1 MESSAPNQPGELENK
16 RIAFVGRL
24 FGMSRRDV
32 SELVRKHGAKVSRK
46 LDAKLNLI
54 VLADDL
60 SMLLDTDNWL
70 TPEMADALSRGELEV
85 ISETELWQRL
95 SEFDAA
101 RNNGSQSVQADASKN
116 VSVPLTRLY
125 TPSMLAS
132 MLDVPVATIRQWSRM
147 GLIHPVR
154 QVKKLPYYDLRE
166 VDGARSLAQLLE
178 KGVSP
183 ALIKEKIEQ
192 LGKYLPDAVR
202 SLDQL
207 SILLSGKKALFRIG
221 SDLVDTRGQFHF
233 DLDDAPDY
241 VLRIQNGS
249 SNDQNST
256 DSPNNAP
263 VGFPWELVDQQDTQS
278 VPDSEPEP
286 TDFASILDMALMDDS
301 APLPVSEQ
309 TLREDIA
316 ALQQAGDWD
325 NALAAARLLLLAY
338 RSDSLQQLSEDN
350 VVLADVLFQLGRIDA
365 AEERLLIALEYDS
378 DNLEARLNLGCLLK
392 QQGNNSAALSAFKGC
407 LEQFP
412 DYADA
417 HYHIA
422 LLLDELERSD
432 DALEHWQRFWD
443 LTPSGPWKTVAAER
457 LGLEYTEE

>member
-16 RIAFVGRL
+16 RVAFVGRL

-32 SELVRKHGAKVSRK
+32 SELVRKYGAKVSRK

-95 SEFDAA
+95 YEFDVA
-101 RNNGSQSVQADASKN
+101 RNNGSQSVQADASTN
-116 VSVPLTRLY
+116 APVPLTRLY

-166 VDGARSLAQLLE
+166 VDGARSLAHLLE

-192 LGKYLPDAVR
+192 LGKYIPSAVH

-241 VLRIQNGS
+241 ELRVQNGS
-249 SNDQNST
+249 SNEQDSAY
-256 DSPNNAP
+256 SPNAAP
-263 VGFPWELVDQQDTQS
+263 VGFPWELVDQPESQTT
-278 VPDSEPEP
+278 SEPEP
-286 TDFASILDMALMDDS
+286 MDFAAVLDLALMDDS

-309 TLREDIA
+309 TLREDIS

-350 VVLADVLFQLGRIDA
+350 VVLADILFQLGRYDA

-392 QQGNNSAALSAFKGC
+392 RQGNNSAALSAFKGC

-432 DALEHWQRFWD
+432 EALVHWQKFWD

-457 LGLEYTEE
+457 LGLEIEE

>member
-24 FGMSRRDV
+24 SGMSRRDV
-32 SELVRKHGAKVSRK
+32 SDLVRKYGAKVSRK

-54 VLADDL
+54 VLGDDIYI
-60 SMLLDTDNWL
+60 LLETDNWL
-70 TPEMADALSRGELEV
+70 TPDMADAVSRGELEV

-95 SEFDAA
+95 DEFNAA
-101 RNNGSQSVQADASKN
+101 QNNGSQSVQADASTN
-116 VSVPLTRLY
+116 APAPLTRLY

-132 MLDVPVATIRQWSRM
+132 MLGVPVATIRQWSRM

-192 LGKYLPDAVR
+192 LGKYLPSAVH

-207 SILLSGKKALFRIG
+207 SILLSGKKTLFRIG
-221 SDLVDTRGQFHF
+221 SDLVDTHGQLHF
-233 DLDDAPDY
+233 DLDNAPDY
-241 VLRIQNGS
+241 ELRSQNS
-249 SNDQNST
+249 AANKQDST
-256 DSPNNAP
+256 DSPKESP
-263 VGFPWELVDQQDTQS
+263 LGFPWKLVEQPESQA
-278 VPDSEPEP
+278 VSEPET
-286 TDFASILDMALMDDS
+286 TDFAAILDMALMDDS

-309 TLREDIA
+309 TIRDDIVS
-316 ALQQAGDWD
+316 LQQAGDWE
-325 NALAAARLLLLAY
+325 NALVAARLLLLAY

-350 VVLADVLFQLGRIDA
+350 VVLADILFQLGRFDA

-378 DNLEARLNLGCLLK
+378 DNLEARLNLGCILK
-392 QQGNNSAALSAFKGC
+392 QQGQTSAALSAFKGC

-422 LLLDELERSD
+422 LLLDEMERSE
-432 DALEHWQRFWD
+432 DALVHWQKFWD

-457 LGLEYTEE
+457 LGLEYSE

>member
-16 RIAFVGRL
+16 RVAFVGRL
-24 FGMSRRDV
+24 FGMSRRDA
-32 SELVRKHGAKVSRK
+32 SDLVRKYGAKVSRK

-60 SMLLDTDNWL
+60 SMLLDTDAWL
-70 TPEMADALSRGELEV
+70 TPEMADAVSRGELEI
-85 ISETELWQRL
+85 ISETKLWQRL
-95 SEFDAA
+95 DEFDAA
-101 RNNGSQSVQADASKN
+101 RNNGSQSVQADAPTDASTT
-116 VSVPLTRLY
+116 LMRLY

-192 LGKYLPDAVR
+192 LGKYIPSAVR

-221 SDLVDTRGQFHF
+221 SDILDSRGQLHF
-233 DLDDAPDY
+233 DLNDAPDY
-241 VLRIQNGS
+241 ELRSQ
-249 SNDQNST
+249 
-256 DSPNNAP
+256 NNAANEQDSADSSKESP
-263 VGFPWELVDQQDTQS
+263 LGFPWKLVDKSEIQT
-278 VPDSEPEP
+278 DSEPEP
-286 TDFASILDMALMDDS
+286 TDFASILDLALMDDS

-316 ALQQAGDWD
+316 ELQQAGDWD

-338 RSDSLQQLSEDN
+338 RSDSLLQLSEDN
-350 VVLADVLFQLGRIDA
+350 VVLADILFHLERLDA

-378 DNLEARLNLGCLLK
+378 DNLEARLNLGCILK
-392 QQGNNSAALSAFKGC
+392 QQGRNSAAESAFKGC

-417 HYHIA
+417 HYHLA
-422 LLLDELERSD
+422 SLLDDLERSD
-432 DALEHWQRFWD
+432 EALVHWQRFWD

-457 LGLEYTEE
+457 LGLEYSEE

>member
-16 RIAFVGRL
+16 RVAFVGRL
-24 FGMSRRDV
+24 FGMSRKDV
-32 SELVRKHGAKVSRK
+32 SELVRKYGAKVSRK

-70 TPEMADALSRGELEV
+70 TPEMADALSQGELEV

-192 LGKYLPDAVR
+192 LGKYIPSAVH

-233 DLDDAPDY
+233 DLDDSHDY
-241 VLRIQNGS
+241 ELRVQNGS
-249 SNDQNST
+249 SNEQDST
-256 DSPNNAP
+256 DSSKTAP
-263 VGFPWELVDQQDTQS
+263 VGFPWELVDQPESQTN
-278 VPDSEPEP
+278 SEPEP
-286 TDFASILDMALMDDS
+286 TDFAAILDMALMDDS
-301 APLPVSEQ
+301 ASLPVSEQ
-309 TLREDIA
+309 TIREDIA

-350 VVLADVLFQLGRIDA
+350 VVLADILFQLGRFDA

-417 HYHIA
+417 HYHLA

-432 DALEHWQRFWD
+432 EALVHWQKFWD

-457 LGLEYTEE
+457 LGLEIEE

>member
-16 RIAFVGRL
+16 RVAFVGRL
-24 FGMSRRDV
+24 FGMSRRDA
-32 SELVRKHGAKVSRK
+32 SDLVRKYGAKVSRK

-60 SMLLDTDNWL
+60 SMLLDTDSWL
-70 TPEMADALSRGELEV
+70 TPEMADAVSRGELEI
-85 ISETELWQRL
+85 ISETKLWQRL
-95 SEFDAA
+95 DEFDAA
-101 RNNGSQSVQADASKN
+101 RNNGSQSVQADAPTDAST
-116 VSVPLTRLY
+116 SLMRLY

-132 MLDVPVATIRQWSRM
+132 MLDVPVVTIRQWSRM

-192 LGKYLPDAVR
+192 LGKYIPSAVR

-221 SDLVDTRGQFHF
+221 SDILDSRGQLHF
-233 DLDDAPDY
+233 DLNDAPDY
-241 VLRIQNGS
+241 ELRSQNNAAS
-249 SNDQNST
+249 DLESA
-256 DSPNNAP
+256 DSPKESP
-263 VGFPWELVDQQDTQS
+263 LGFPWKLVDKSEIQTE
-278 VPDSEPEP
+278 SEPEP
-286 TDFASILDMALMDDS
+286 TDFASILDLVFMDDS

-350 VVLADVLFQLGRIDA
+350 VVLADILFHLERLDA

-378 DNLEARLNLGCLLK
+378 DNLEARLNLGCILK
-392 QQGNNSAALSAFKGC
+392 QQGRNSAAESAFKGC

-417 HYHIA
+417 HYHLA
-422 LLLDELERSD
+422 SLLDDMERSD
-432 DALEHWQRFWD
+432 EALAHWQRFWD

-457 LGLEYTEE
+457 LGLEYSEE

>member
-24 FGMSRRDV
+24 SGMSHKDA
-32 SELVRKHGAKVSRK
+32 SDLVRKYGAKVSRK

-54 VLADDL
+54 VLADDI

-70 TPEMADALSRGELEV
+70 TRDMTDAVSRGELKV

-95 SEFDAA
+95 AEIDAA
-101 RNNGSQSVQADASKN
+101 QNNGLQSVQPDAPTDASE
-116 VSVPLTRLY
+116 PLTRLY
-125 TPSMLAS
+125 TPSILAS
-132 MLDVPVATIRQWSRM
+132 MLDVPVATIRQWNRM

-166 VDGARSLAQLLE
+166 VAGARSLAQLLE

-192 LGKYLPDAVR
+192 LGKYIPSAVH

-207 SILLSGKKALFRIG
+207 SILLTGKKALFRIG
-221 SDLVDTRGQFHF
+221 SDIVDTRGQFHF
-233 DLDDAPDY
+233 DLDNAPDY
-241 VLRIQNGS
+241 ELRSQNNAA
-249 SNDQNST
+249 NDQDSE
-256 DSPNNAP
+256 DSPKESP
-263 VGFPWELVDQQDTQS
+263 LGFPWKLVDQQETQTT
-278 VPDSEPEP
+278 SEPET
-286 TDFASILDMALMDDS
+286 TDFASILDLALMDES

-309 TLREDIA
+309 TLREDLA
-316 ALQQAGDWD
+316 MLQQMGDWD

-338 RSDSLQQLSEDN
+338 RSDSPQQLSEDN
-350 VVLADVLFQLGRIDA
+350 VDLADILFHLERLDA

-378 DNLEARLNLGCLLK
+378 DNLEARLNLGCILK
-392 QQGNNSAALSAFKGC
+392 LKGQPNAALSAFKGC

-422 LLLDELERSD
+422 LLLDELERPD
-432 DALEHWQRFWD
+432 EALDHWQRFWD

-457 LGLEYTEE
+457 LGLEYSEELE

>member
-16 RIAFVGRL
+16 RVAFVGRL

-32 SELVRKHGAKVSRK
+32 SELVRKYGAKVSRK

-95 SEFDAA
+95 YEFDAA
-101 RNNGSQSVQADASKN
+101 RNNASQSVQADASTN
-116 VSVPLTRLY
+116 APAPLTRLY

-192 LGKYLPDAVR
+192 LGKYIPSAVH

-233 DLDDAPDY
+233 DLDDSHDY
-241 VLRIQNGS
+241 ELRVQNGS
-249 SNDQNST
+249 SNEQDST
-256 DSPNNAP
+256 DSPKTAP
-263 VGFPWELVDQQDTQS
+263 VGFPWELVDQPESQTAS
-278 VPDSEPEP
+278 DSEPEP
-286 TDFASILDMALMDDS
+286 TDFASILDLALMDDS

-350 VVLADVLFQLGRIDA
+350 VVLADILFQLGRFDA
-365 AEERLLIALEYDS
+365 AEERLLIALEYNS
-378 DNLEARLNLGCLLK
+378 ENLEARLNLGCLLK
-392 QQGNNSAALSAFKGC
+392 QQGRNSAAESAFKGC

-417 HYHIA
+417 HYHLA

-432 DALEHWQRFWD
+432 EALVHWQKFWD

-457 LGLEYTEE
+457 LGLEIEE

>member
-16 RIAFVGRL
+16 RVAFVGRL
-24 FGMSRRDV
+24 FGMSRRDA
-32 SELVRKHGAKVSRK
+32 SDLVRKYGAKVSRK

-60 SMLLDTDNWL
+60 SMLLDTDTWL
-70 TPEMADALSRGELEV
+70 TPEMADAVSRGELEI
-85 ISETELWQRL
+85 ISETKLWQRL
-95 SEFDAA
+95 DEFDAA
-101 RNNGSQSVQADASKN
+101 RNNGSQSVQADAPTNAST
-116 VSVPLTRLY
+116 SLMRLY

-192 LGKYLPDAVR
+192 LGKYIPSAVR

-221 SDLVDTRGQFHF
+221 SDILDSRGQLHF
-233 DLDDAPDY
+233 DLNDAPDY
-241 VLRIQNGS
+241 ELRSQN
-249 SNDQNST
+249 NAANEQNSK
-256 DSPNNAP
+256 DSPKESP
-263 VGFPWELVDQQDTQS
+263 LGFPWKLVDKSEIQTE
-278 VPDSEPEP
+278 SEPEP
-286 TDFASILDMALMDDS
+286 TDFASILDMVFMDDS

-350 VVLADVLFQLGRIDA
+350 VVLADILFHLERFDA

-392 QQGNNSAALSAFKGC
+392 QQGRNSAAESAFKGC

-417 HYHIA
+417 HYHLA
-422 LLLDELERSD
+422 SLLDDLERSD
-432 DALEHWQRFWD
+432 EALVHWQRFWD

-457 LGLEYTEE
+457 LGLEYSEE

>member
-32 SELVRKHGAKVSRK
+32 SELVRKYGAKVSRK

-221 SDLVDTRGQFHF
+221 ADLVDTRGQFHF
-233 DLDDAPDY
+233 DLDGAPDY
-241 VLRIQNGS
+241 ELRIQNGS
-249 SNDQNST
+249 SNDKNST

-263 VGFPWELVDQQDTQS
+263 VGFPWELVDQQDAQS
-278 VPDSEPEP
+278 VSDSEPEP
-286 TDFASILDMALMDDS
+286 TDFASILDLALMDDS

-350 VVLADVLFQLGRIDA
+350 VVLADILFQLGRIDA

-378 DNLEARLNLGCLLK
+378 DNLESRLNLGCLLK

-407 LEQFP
+407 LDQFP

-432 DALEHWQRFWD
+432 EALVHWQKFWD

>member
-16 RIAFVGRL
+16 RVAFVGRL

-32 SELVRKHGAKVSRK
+32 SELVRKYGAKVSRK

-95 SEFDAA
+95 YEFDVA
-101 RNNGSQSVQADASKN
+101 RNNGSQSVQADASTN
-116 VSVPLTRLY
+116 APVPLTRLY

-166 VDGARSLAQLLE
+166 VDGARSLAHLLE

-192 LGKYLPDAVR
+192 LGKYIPSAVH

-233 DLDDAPDY
+233 DLDGAPDY
-241 VLRIQNGS
+241 ELRVQSGS
-249 SNDQNST
+249 SNEQDST
-256 DSPNNAP
+256 DSPNAAP
-263 VGFPWELVDQQDTQS
+263 VGFPWELVDQPDTQTS
-278 VPDSEPEP
+278 SEPEP
-286 TDFASILDMALMDDS
+286 TDFMSILDMALMDDS

-309 TLREDIA
+309 TIREDIA

-350 VVLADVLFQLGRIDA
+350 VVLADILFQLGRFDA

-432 DALEHWQRFWD
+432 EALVHWQKFWD

-457 LGLEYTEE
+457 LGLEIEE